1 MGYIRG
7 VRLRLISARNSKMD
21 GGGMP
26 REREREREVV
36 CACVQFAFGWIYGRA
51 RVPDFT
57 TAWFFLLLIFRKR
70 L

>member
-26 REREREREVV
+26 RESERESERLCVRV
-36 CACVQFAFGWIYGRA
+36 CSSLSGGFMAERAFRILRRRG
-51 RVPDFT
+51 FSSC
-57 TAWFFLLLIFRKR
+57 
-70 L
+70 